1 VLSSSKSDSKQE
13 SRFAARIDVLS
24 ERVDTLAATVATTA
38 SAMAK
43 KDGEIAALRRD
54 LQARDETL
62 QALSAQARVASETP
76 AGNPP
81 ADVNELRSLRNA
93 IAALTKERAQ
103 GGSGAEF
110 EDLAAKVDT
119 LGQRLEAISTTVAAS
134 AQRSA
139 APSPETQRLG
149 LLEAELAEVKGK
161 LDRSSAESERPSE
174 ELRAMLTTLRSQV
187 EALGGIRS
195 GVTEDRLNERLA
207 ETHDAVE
214 QLGQRIDVLAEH
226 VESASSS
233 LGEKER
239 ELSVLHR
246 NFTESSNRIESI
258 VEDIREALTAFPEP
272 DSTTLADLAAH
283 IDRVEVAAREAAETR
298 DRTAAELPR
307 RIDSLEQRIAT
318 VATEVARAK
327 TLWPVALR
335 SLEARLDDAVHARR
349 HEVTGG
355 DDEHQAPD
363 APAGGPDDDLLAG
376 LRDSL
381 QAMETVAAEMARAS
395 DTLDLEEDGPSIS
408 DGQDGQDEPHAAPV
422 VAAGATIV
430 PLRTGDP

>member
-1 VLSSSKSDSKQE
+1 MLSSSKSDSKQE

-54 LQARDETL
+54 LLARDETVRAL
-62 QALSAQARVASETP
+62 AAQTQAASATP
-76 AGNPP
+76 AVNPA

-93 IAALTKERAQ
+93 IAALTKERAE

-110 EDLAAKVDT
+110 ADLATKVGT
-119 LGQRLEAISTTVAAS
+119 LGQRVEALSTTVAAS

-139 APSPETQRLG
+139 APYPETQRLG
-149 LLEAELAEVKGK
+149 VLEAELAEVRTRV
-161 LDRSSAESERPSE
+161 DRGSAESERPSE
-174 ELRAMLTTLRSQV
+174 ELRAMLITLRSQV

-207 ETHDAVE
+207 ETDNTFE
-214 QLGQRIDVLAEH
+214 QLGQRIDVLAEQ

-233 LGEKER
+233 LGDKER
-239 ELSVLHR
+239 ELSALHR
-246 NFTESSNRIESI
+246 HFTESSNRIEAV
-258 VEDIREALTAFPEP
+258 VEDIREALTAFPDP
-272 DSTTLADLAAH
+272 GSTTVDDLAAR
-283 IDRVEVAAREAAETR
+283 IEQVAESAREAAETR
-298 DRTAAELPR
+298 DRTGSELPR
-307 RIDSLEQRIAT
+307 RIDTLEQRIAA

-349 HEVTGG
+349 HDVATADVDREAL
-355 DDEHQAPD
+355 DAPD
-363 APAGGPDDDLLAG
+363 DGPADDLLAG

-395 DTLDLEEDGPSIS
+395 DALDLEDDDSSSTDE
-408 DGQDGQDEPHAAPV
+408 QEEPHASV

-430 PLRTGDP
+430 PLRTGEP